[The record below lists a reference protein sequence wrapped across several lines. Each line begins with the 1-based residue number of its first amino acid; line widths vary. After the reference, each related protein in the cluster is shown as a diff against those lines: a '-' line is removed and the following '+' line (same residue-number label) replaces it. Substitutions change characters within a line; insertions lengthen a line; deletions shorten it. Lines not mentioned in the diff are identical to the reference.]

1 MRITFRYDL
10 RLLFNRTSLCIK
22 NGSTNQSTAC
32 LYTRKMSTFNLL
44 QLEKEVNNLDAR
56 KIDKYV
62 GNLRREKKFFALRQH
77 HFLMADCDEKGNLT
91 SKDLFVQFLGV
102 MTENQRKYVLLCRNC
117 VDDVE
122 GFLHILLKTNIKKVR

>member
-1 MRITFRYDL
+1 MRNTFRYDL
-10 RLLFNRTSLCIK
+10 RLLFNRTSLRIK
-22 NGSTNQSTAC
+22 YGSTNQSTAC
-32 LYTRKMSTFNLL
+32 LYTRNMSTFNLL
-44 QLEKEVNNLDAR
+44 QLEKEDNNLDAR
-56 KIDKYV
+56 MIDKYV
-62 GNLRREKKFFALRQH
+62 GNLRQEKKFFALRQ

-122 GFLHILLKTNIKKVR
+122 GLLHILLKTNIKKVR